1 MNLIRALRRKI
12 NDINRIRRK
21 GLNKLHPPLIEH
33 KDLIK
38 LSAKRPVNIDGIIA
52 RIVKQRKSVENFDAS
67 LLSCVEDLL
76 EKEIWASEGK
86 NLLLS
91 ILRSLRN
98 TDPEKAI
105 SIGEDY
111 VSRINDDRILKTLV
125 QLYLKVSDNNN
136 AIKTMELIADS
147 AWVNDKL
154 MKLRLAES
162 KPQIESEIF
171 ESRVGVIAPFD
182 RLGPTIC
189 IYADV
194 DSNIIDGSSIWL
206 SSVAEAFCHDGFN
219 VHVLLKKN
227 IERDVV
233 VAPLLKRSQIKLLEP
248 KLFGI
253 LEGQLEPKKAIELI
267 QYLDGYFGGYSRVLL
282 RGFELCK
289 IASSTKSL
297 HLRIWA
303 YLTDYYQ
310 INGTDR
316 DIKKGVEEYIHEFI
330 YCFDKFLLQT
340 ELIKKEFIERFSVP
354 ESKISLLPPM
364 IPKIEPVNTKKIR
377 KTINIGYA
385 GKIAPLWGV
394 LELIEVSRRLITD
407 GYDVKVHI
415 VGDKIH
421 RNTPEHPDFLES
433 TREKLNNTYFVN
445 WYGGKSREDSIDLMK
460 EMDICWAYRSKI
472 LEQNTLELSTKLLEL
487 MSIGNPIILTKNVVH
502 SNLMGSEYPYFVS
515 DKDELLDTMKE
526 IIADIKSGSE
536 LMEKVIKSAE
546 DYTIPNAKLI
556 RINPLLKDIKHA
568 HASVSK
574 KIVINGHDLKFV
586 AEYESYLKK
595 LGHEVRRDHWGW
607 GDPLNLERSKALAD
621 WGDIIFSEWGLANA
635 VWYSENISE
644 DKRHIIRIHL
654 QEINQRAR
662 KFPPQINLHYVSKIV
677 FIAEH
682 VRNTAIEMFDWPI
695 EKTMTISNY
704 VDVDKFRM
712 SKSEEAG
719 RTMAIVGIVPQRKRL
734 DRAIDLLI
742 ALRKTDQTWRLIVKG
757 NLPHDYAFMHAPG
770 RSKELEYYD
779 TQYERIKTNG
789 LEDFVLFEGYTP
801 SLPYWYRKVGYIISS
816 SDFESFHYSIAE
828 GVSSGSIPLIW
839 KWEGSE
845 DLYPKDWSREGTE
858 EIAEFINQIKDNSNF
873 DESENRVY
881 IEQNYG
887 MMKILNQLH
896 LETTG
901 VNVDG

>member
-1 MNLIRALRRKI
+1 MNLLRAFRRKV
-12 NDINRIRRK
+12 NDFNRIRRK
-21 GLNKLHPPLIEH
+21 GLNKLDSPLIEH

-38 LSAKRPVNIDGIIA
+38 LSTKRPVNIDQIITQ
-52 RIVKQRKSVENFDAS
+52 IIKKRKSVDNFDAS
-67 LLSCVEDLL
+67 LLLCVEHLL

-86 NLLLS
+86 NLLLA

-105 SIGEDY
+105 SIGEDF
-111 VSRINDDRILKTLV
+111 VGRINDDRIVKTLV
-125 QLYLKVSDNNN
+125 QLYLKVSDDTN
-136 AIKTMELIADS
+136 AIKAMELIADS
-147 AWVNDKL
+147 TWVNEKL
-154 MKLRLAES
+154 IKLSSAKS
-162 KPQIESEIF
+162 KSQIESEIF
-171 ESRVGVIAPFD
+171 ESRFGVIAPFD
-182 RLGPTIC
+182 RFEPTIC

-233 VAPLLKRSQIKLLEP
+233 IAPLLTQSKIKLLEP

-253 LEGQLEPKKAIELI
+253 SEDQLEPKKAIELI

-297 HLRIWA
+297 HRRIWA

-316 DIKKGVEEYIHEFI
+316 EIKKGIEEYIHEFI
-330 YCFDKFLLQT
+330 YSFDKFLLQT
-340 ELIKKEFIERFSVP
+340 ELIKKEFIEKFNVP

-364 IPKIEPVNTKKIR
+364 IPKIEPVIRKKIG

-407 GYDVKVHI
+407 GYEVKVHI

-421 RNTPEHPDFLES
+421 RNTLEHPDFLES
-433 TREKLNNTYFVN
+433 TRDKLINTSFVK

-460 EMDICWAYRSKI
+460 GMDICWAYRSKT
-472 LEQNTLELSTKLLEL
+472 LEHNTLELSTKLLEL
-487 MSIGNPIILTKNVVH
+487 MSIGNPIILTKNNVH
-502 SNLMGSEYPYFVS
+502 ANLMGSDYPYFVS
-515 DKDELLDTMKE
+515 AEGELLDTMKQ

-536 LMEKVIKSAE
+536 LMEKVIRSAE

-556 RINPLLKDIKHA
+556 RINPLLKDVKHA
-568 HASVSK
+568 YASVSK

-607 GDPLNLERSKALAD
+607 GDPLNLDRSKALAD
-621 WGDIIFSEWGLANA
+621 WGEIIFSEWGLANA

-662 KFPPQINLHYVSKIV
+662 KFPPQINLQYVSKIV

-695 EKTMTISNY
+695 EKTMTISNF
-704 VDVDKFRM
+704 VDVDKFSM
-712 SKSEEAG
+712 SKSEEAS

-779 TQYERIKTNG
+779 TQYERIRTNG
-789 LEDFVLFEGYTP
+789 LEDSVLFEGYTP

-858 EIAEFINQIKDNSNF
+858 DIVRFINDIKDVSIF
-873 DESENRVY
+873 DESENRAF
-881 IEQNYG
+881 IEENYG

-896 LETTG
+896 LETIG
-901 VNVDG
+901 ANLDG